1 MVFTGT
7 ETLFYLLG
15 VITTL
20 FILGL
25 IKYNKELKFNALSWA
40 LLGTGGFLFIFCIA
54 WSVSAVLEGVP
65 RAASM
70 GLVVFCIPSIFML
83 LLGRK
88 IAIKKSK

>member
-7 ETLFYLLG
+7 ETLFFLLG
-15 VITTL
+15 IITTL

-25 IKYNKELKFNALSWA
+25 IKYNKQLKFNALSWA
-40 LLGTGGFLFIFCIA
+40 LLGTGSFLCIFCIA

-70 GLVVFCIPSIFML
+70 GMVVFGIPSLLML
-83 LLGRK
+83 LLGRRF
-88 IAIKKSK
+88 AIKKSK